1 MANKQ
6 LPAGIDPSKWRA
18 ASWSVAECLRYS
30 RSAASTEH
38 CLTRTQQP
46 PEEARQ
52 LLQELS
58 ESVTF
63 WLALRKHLTVAESI
77 FLLKVLRDHSDW
89 PRVKRTDDE
98 VLRREYLRLASE
110 CRYYHPKWLHLDMLE
125 RRAAQDRAAQDKQRD
140 ASEDAAQEAQPCVD
154 APDGSDV
161 PPWRR
166 WQ

>member
-1 MANKQ
+1 MHPFLATFV
-6 LPAGIDPSKWRA
+6 A
-18 ASWSVAECLRYS
+18 SVASVAHVASMQCVLR
-30 RSAASTEH
+30 
-38 CLTRTQQP
+38 
-46 PEEARQ
+46 
-52 LLQELS
+52 
-58 ESVTF
+58 SVVP
-63 WLALRKHLTVAESI
+63 LVGA
-77 FLLKVLRDHSDW
+77 LLKVLRDHSDW

-110 CRYYHPKWLHLDMLE
+110 CLYYHPKWLHLDMIE

-161 PPWRR
+161 PDWRR